1 MQSKLVEGIG
11 DKRNKGAD
19 SIVPQKHTPL
29 ELQVVEL
36 KKKYPDIL
44 LIIEVSLPSAM
55 QWHVA
60 ICLQEGRATLR

>member
-44 LIIEVSLPSAM
+44 LIIEVQSP
-55 QWHVA
+55 
-60 ICLQEGRATLR
+60 